1 MRSDRGN
8 STLTAGSFE
17 RLLAAFDP
25 DREQAGERYEVLRR
39 KLVTFFECRRTPSP
53 EDEADETLSRLAA
66 RLESGEIVRSLAAYA
81 YGVARLVA
89 LERARSPWVPL
100 SGAEAGATISP
111 LADEDDDA
119 RLVCL
124 RRCLAGL
131 PQEQRA
137 LVISYYQGAQSGRI
151 RHRVQLAEGH
161 GSMNA
166 LRIRVHRVRTALE
179 QCVKGCVGPQR

>member
-8 STLTAGSFE
+8 LALTAGSFE
-17 RLLAAFDP
+17 RLLTAFDSN
-25 DREQAGERYEVLRR
+25 RERAGECYEVLRR

-66 RLESGEIVRSLAAYA
+66 RLESGELVRSLPAYA

-89 LERARSPWVPL
+89 LERARSPFVPL
-100 SGAEAGATISP
+100 SGAEASASITQV
-111 LADEDDDA
+111 ADEESDA
-119 RLVCL
+119 RIACL

-137 LVISYYQGAQSGRI
+137 LVVSYLPGR
-151 RHRVQLAEGH
+151 AERAD
-161 GSMNA
+161 STPRA
-166 LRIRVHRVRTALE
+166 
-179 QCVKGCVGPQR
+179 VG